1 MSTKRKLLS
10 NFMSLTILQLLN
22 YALPLITVPYLTR
35 TLGGENQALIFT
47 GQAMNV
53 IFVTVTDYGFNLL
66 ATRQISIVRD
76 DKEKVRKIHSTA
88 LTVKLMLMMLSF
100 IVLLL
105 ICTFVPKYHEYFLF
119 YILFFG
125 ITVGTVLF
133 PVYFFQGMEEMK
145 YITILNAISKTIF
158 TLGIFVFIHSPKD
171 VMFSPILLSAG
182 YIAVGVISLF
192 MIRFKFGIRWIT
204 PTWSEIKEQFVAGW
218 SIFVSNAAVSIFTAG
233 NTVVLGLLS
242 NKANVFAYGGAE
254 KLINAAV
261 SVVNP
266 VAGTL
271 YPHISSL
278 ANESREKAIHFIRK
292 SIPVL
297 LLITVPITVI
307 TFVFADLIVTIFF
320 GQHYV
325 DTVIALRIVS
335 VLPIIIGFNNLFGV
349 QTLVTFGYERE
360 FMRIM
365 LVTTFINIGLALV
378 LVPFFGYIG
387 TAVTVV
393 LTELSITIREYIIL
407 RRRGIRIL

>member
-1 MSTKRKLLS
+1 MSTKRKLVS
-10 NFMSLTILQLLN
+10 NFMSLAILQGMN
-22 YALPLITVPYLTR
+22 YIFPLITVQYLTR

-76 DKEKVRKIHSTA
+76 DKEQVRRIHSTA
-88 LTVKLMLMMLSF
+88 LTVKLMLTMLSF
-100 IVLLL
+100 LVLVL
-105 ICTFVPKYHEYFLF
+105 ICTFVPQYHEYFLF
-119 YILFFG
+119 YLLFFG

-145 YITILNAISKTIF
+145 YITILNFISKTIF

-171 VMFSPILLSAG
+171 VLYSPILLSAG
-182 YIAVGVISLF
+182 YITVGIVSLL
-192 MIRFKFGIRWIT
+192 MVRYKFGIRWLT
-204 PTWSEIKEQFVAGW
+204 PKWSEIKAQFVEGW

-233 NTVVLGLLS
+233 NTVLLGLLS

-266 VAGTL
+266 VAGAL

-278 ANESREKAIHFIRK
+278 ANESREKAVHFIRR
-292 SIPVL
+292 SIPA
-297 LLITVPITVI
+297 LLIVTVPITVI
-307 TFVFADLIVTIFF
+307 TFIFADLIVTLFF
-320 GQHYV
+320 GQHYT
-325 DTVIALRIVS
+325 DTVLALRIVS

-360 FMRIM
+360 FMKVM
-365 LVTTFINIGLALV
+365 LATTFINIGLALV

-407 RRRGIRIL
+407 RKKGIRIL